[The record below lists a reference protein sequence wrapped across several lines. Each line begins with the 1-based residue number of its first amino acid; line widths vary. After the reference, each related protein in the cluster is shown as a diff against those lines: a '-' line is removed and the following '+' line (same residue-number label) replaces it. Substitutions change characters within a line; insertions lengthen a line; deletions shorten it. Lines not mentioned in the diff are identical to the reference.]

1 MANLPISVDDF
12 RQQIRS
18 LCPSCKI
25 CGFRSHSLIAHIR
38 EKHQMSAGQY
48 RKTYADA
55 ELASPVAVEL
65 LRSLGKNPILVKE
78 KTLADYLPS
87 SAGARPLDQSRIDE
101 WTKSL
106 AWFKTPA
113 GTEEFV
119 PSANKNFKF
128 GKNADMIVMS
138 FATGRN
144 LFVSGPTG
152 CGKTEEIKQ
161 VFNRINIPI
170 RRANMHGD
178 VTYGTFIGSMK
189 ANATGTYFEYGL
201 LPQAMRAGYPV
212 LLDEIDFTPPNI
224 SSVLFPVLERD
235 AELYIPET
243 GEHIKPTKGFCV
255 YATGNTGG
263 KGDGDGSFTG
273 TEVLNTAFLDR
284 FSFKLKADYLSSA
297 DEAEMLTKAFP
308 QYSKEFVRRAV
319 AFAAEMRQAFKD
331 GNCSFT
337 WSTRK
342 LLDFMEYVGILGV
355 EVAMDVTLRNWL
367 DKDDEP
373 FVANLYKKVAMDK
386 CPLKN

>member
-1 MANLPISVDDF
+1 MATQPISVDDF
-12 RQQIRS
+12 RQQIRA
-18 LCPSCKI
+18 LCPTCKI
-25 CGFRSHSLIAHIR
+25 CGFRSHSIISHLR
-38 EKHQMSAGQY
+38 EKHQLSAGQY
-48 RKTYADA
+48 RKTYPDA
-55 ELASPVAVEL
+55 ELASPLAVEL
-65 LRSLGKNPILVKE
+65 LRSLGKNPVHARE
-78 KTLADYLPS
+78 KSIADYMPNG
-87 SAGARPLDQSRIDE
+87 AGTKPLDQARINQ
-101 WTKSL
+101 WKATL
-106 AWFKTPA
+106 AWFKVTK
-113 GTEEFV
+113 GTEEFI
-119 PSANKNFKF
+119 PSANSNFKF
-128 GKNADMIVMS
+128 GKNADLIVMS

-161 VFNRINIPI
+161 VFNRLQIPI

-178 VTYGTFIGSMK
+178 VTYGTFVGSMK

-201 LPQAMRAGYPV
+201 LPQAMREGYPV

-235 AELYIPET
+235 SELYIPET

-263 KGDGDGSFTG
+263 KGDGDGAFTG

-284 FSFKLKADYLSSA
+284 FSFKLKADYMLAA
-297 DEAEMLTKAFP
+297 DESEMLTKAYP
-308 QYSKEFVRRAV
+308 QYSKEFIRRV
-319 AFAAEMRQAFKD
+319 VSFASEMRQAFKD
-331 GNCSFT
+331 GNCAFT

-355 EVAMDVTLRNWL
+355 EMAMDVTLRNWL

-386 CPLKN
+386 CPLNV